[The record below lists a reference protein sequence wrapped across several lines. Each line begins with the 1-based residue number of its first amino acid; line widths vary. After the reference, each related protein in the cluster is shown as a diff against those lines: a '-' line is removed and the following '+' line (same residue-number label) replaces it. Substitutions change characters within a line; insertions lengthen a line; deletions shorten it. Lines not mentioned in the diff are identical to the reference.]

1 MDNIVEGQQRN
12 SALGLPMRIAAGN
25 IIAGKGG
32 KMEYENA
39 NRVFLLNKDGKPLM
53 PCRPRK
59 ARLLL
64 KSGKAFVVKKYP
76 FTIQLK
82 YGCKRKPSGN

>member
-1 MDNIVEGQQRN
+1 
-12 SALGLPMRIAAGN
+12 
-25 IIAGKGG
+25 
-32 KMEYENA
+32 MEHENA
-39 NRVFLLNKDGKPLM
+39 NRVFLLNRDGKPLM

-76 FTIQLK
+76 WLCCSQFTQMIRMRCQK
-82 YGCKRKPSGN
+82 STG

>member
-1 MDNIVEGQQRN
+1 M
-12 SALGLPMRIAAGN
+12 
-25 IIAGKGG
+25 KH
-32 KMEYENA
+32 ENA
-39 NRVFLLNKDGKPLM
+39 NRVFLLNRDGKPLM

-82 YGCKRKPSGN
+82 YGSYGYKQKKPQDPLPSSPLSQQNSRQA